1 MNDKNYVI
9 TPIEIR
15 YYTIISITATLL
27 YLGYQVAS
35 LIIMTVFLD
44 STFLNTLYFS
54 PFFLQLLL
62 ATKYFVVL
70 VRIGALFMMRGSPD
84 KRKPNQQAGGQA
96 IYHKRGFMVFVVL
109 VFFFSFLQFL

>member
-1 MNDKNYVI
+1 MRKP
-9 TPIEIR
+9 T
-15 YYTIISITATLL
+15 SSGLL
-27 YLGYQVAS
+27 S
-35 LIIMTVFLD
+35 
-44 STFLNTLYFS
+44 SSYFS

-109 VFFFSFLQFL
+109 VFFLVFCNFIGFIGFYRLLYDPSR